1 MKKIVHYLNQF
12 YGQIGGEEFADQTP
26 FIKEGPVGPGTGIQA
41 SMTEGTIV
49 ATVIC
54 GDNYFADHKDEA
66 LAQIM
71 ELIKAQQPDL
81 FIAGPG
87 FNAGRYGFACGTV
100 CDAVKSEL
108 NIPVVTALYPEN
120 PGAEM
125 FHKTVYILEAPDS
138 AVGMKKLLTKIAG
151 FSDKLLRGDAIGFPE
166 EEGYIPQGFRVN
178 VFTEKTG
185 AERGVD
191 MLIKK
196 LRGEPF
202 VTELPMPVFDRVDP
216 APAIKDLSKST
227 IALVTSGGIV
237 PAGNP
242 DRIESA
248 NATKYAVYDI
258 SGLNTMPAGDFISVH
273 GGYDPVY
280 ATANPNRVM
289 PLDAMR
295 ELEAEG
301 VIGKLHNEYYVT
313 VGNTTAVASAKKYA
327 EEIAADLIRK
337 DVQAVILTSN

>member
-26 FIKEGPVGPGTGIQA
+26 ILKEGPIGPGTGLQA
-41 SMTEGTIV
+41 QIKDGEIV
-49 ATVIC
+49 ATIIC
-54 GDNYFADHKDEA
+54 GDNFFADHKEEA

-71 ELIKAQQPDL
+71 EMVKEISPDM

-100 CDAVKSEL
+100 CDAVKAEL
-108 NIPVVTALYPEN
+108 NIPVLTALYPEN

-138 AVGMKKLLTKIAG
+138 AVGMRKLLTKMANFAG
-151 FSDKLLRGDAIGFPE
+151 KLLRGDEIGFPD

-202 VTELPMPVFDRVDP
+202 VTELPMPIFDRVPP
-216 APAIKDLSKST
+216 APAIKDLSKAK

-237 PAGNP
+237 PQGNP

-258 SGLNTMPAGDFISVH
+258 STRDALAPGEFISVH

-280 ATANPNRVM
+280 ATEDPNRVM

-295 ELEAEG
+295 ALEKEG
-301 VIGKLHNEYYVT
+301 VIGKLHDEYYVT

-337 DVQAVILTSN
+337 DVQAVVLTSN